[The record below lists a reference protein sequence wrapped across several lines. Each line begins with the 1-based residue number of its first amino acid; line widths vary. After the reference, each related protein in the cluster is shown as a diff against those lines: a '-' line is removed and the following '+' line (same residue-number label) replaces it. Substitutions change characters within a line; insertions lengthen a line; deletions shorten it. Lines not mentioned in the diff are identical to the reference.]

1 MTARRCA
8 LVWLAAV
15 VAFVAPAVPA
25 SAQYP
30 PAAEELAVTD
40 TAPSPGQEILVTGD
54 GFMPG
59 TTVTLTF
66 ESTPVVLTQATV
78 DERGGFAVLVR
89 IPADATL
96 GWHTIRA
103 RGTGMDGL
111 PRELAI
117 PIFVTEPPRAAR
129 PATADETATWSGL
142 RRIGVVPAAVLLL
155 GATLWALR
163 RRRRRG
169 RVTGVSG

>member
-1 MTARRCA
+1 MTAGRRA

-15 VAFVAPAVPA
+15 VALAAPAVPA

-40 TAPSPGQEILVTGD
+40 TAPAPGQEILVTGG

-66 ESTPVVLTQATV
+66 ESTPVFLGRAAV
-78 DERGGFAVLVR
+78 DEHGGFAALVR
-89 IPADATL
+89 IPAEATL

-103 RGTGMDGL
+103 RGTGRDGL

-117 PIFVTEPPRAAR
+117 PILLTSPAEPPAPPTPGR
-129 PATADETATWSGL
+129 TTWEG
-142 RRIGVVPAAVLLL
+142 LL
-155 GATLWALR
+155 GAGSLTLAAMLGLATALALR
-163 RRRRRG
+163 RRRRASAR
-169 RVTGVSG
+169 RASLP